1 MGTHP
6 IFESDFDC
14 LTECKRFADLRPKH
28 SPAVLLE
35 HSSSL
40 LTGSR
45 NRKRQKL
52 LVADLTFLLTSGTS
66 TSSVMPSMPLPFD
79 VAGMSTR
86 RVARPA
92 TLCSISTSE
101 NLSASLT
108 LSRRSRRSPKSSSAS
123 TTVPTTR
130 AIRLLEHANLS
141 TTSPNHTPTRRPR
154 EPPTLVLFPQICH
167 SFAGPEKARRTTSTL
182 SSPVT
187 ATHQPAS
194 LWLTA

>member
-14 LTECKRFADLRPKH
+14 LTECKRFADLRPEH

-52 LVADLTFLLTSGTS
+52 LVADLPFLLTSGTS

-86 RVARPA
+86 RFARPA

-141 TTSPNHTPTRRPR
+141 TTSPNHTPT
-154 EPPTLVLFPQICH
+154 LVLFPQICH

-187 ATHQPAS
+187 A
-194 LWLTA
+194 

>member
-14 LTECKRFADLRPKH
+14 LTECKRFADLRPEH

-86 RVARPA
+86 RFARPA

-130 AIRLLEHANLS
+130 AIRLLELKPFDNVPKPYAN
-141 TTSPNHTPTRRPR
+141 
-154 EPPTLVLFPQICH
+154 
-167 SFAGPEKARRTTSTL
+167 EKAARAANAGALPPDL
-182 SSPVT
+182 SLICWAREGEENYLYSLLTGYCDPPAGVT
-187 ATHQPAS
+187 V
-194 LWLTA
+194 